1 MDRCRGG
8 VPLWIGRKLL
18 WFLRCRSSG
27 VTVTMCIIVSHGV
40 LSKCTEYVHMISV
53 VFVQLWGF
61 ASRVCLNA
69 GPLDSL
75 RSHCLARHSVG
86 EQGEKG
92 SSALLC
98 CGFSVQGK
106 TNFSRVSSFLCKGGK
121 CNHLSSKFTDVDR
134 LFIHLLSAW
143 IHFRKDETASWEDAN
158 RYWKQGKSGQTSL
171 FWSALVYCYK
181 CCFNQNLLL
190 CVQFCGPGVTGK
202 QSFVN

>member
-1 MDRCRGG
+1 MELQWQCASLSVTVSYQSVLNMCTWFLWCLCSCEGLHPVCVWMQD
-8 VPLWIGRKLL
+8 LWIH
-18 WFLRCRSSG
+18 SG
-27 VTVTMCIIVSHGV
+27 APAWHVTVC
-40 LSKCTEYVHMISV
+40 LS
-53 VFVQLWGF
+53 
-61 ASRVCLNA
+61 
-69 GPLDSL
+69 
-75 RSHCLARHSVG
+75 